1 VRIVLRRVIYL
12 LPVAL
17 AAVLLMSS
25 LFSQEW
31 DWARIPVMDQTFGDL
46 RQVTTTADCVRAG
59 GWTMNSP
66 PCDPW
71 DRPYNYPP
79 IWAQS
84 FALFGVGASDTDE
97 VGLVFGF
104 ALILVFVWLLIL
116 AVRKDCSMQS
126 LFIAVAT
133 IASPPVALML
143 ERGNTDG
150 LIVMLVVFAAATFV
164 RFPRLSV
171 LSSSLAICLK
181 VFPALI
187 IWHYVRHQKNW
198 RYSTVLIGVSLVL
211 LIPTIPILSV
221 IAERTL
227 YERDNSFGASI
238 SLSVFFDNAL
248 EVRPITL
255 LPINLLLTVGLAFVL
270 LRFAATWMTGVARE
284 LRIGS
289 LPHTVFHLCG
299 LSFVGSYLTG
309 SRYDYALTMLVPLTI
324 AIAMTGSSNRSLMAL
339 QMMILVATWGASFV
353 PGTASEVAD
362 VATTVLVVF
371 ILALVFAGGLQRKPS
386 EVLIS

>member
-1 VRIVLRRVIYL
+1 
-12 LPVAL
+12 
-17 AAVLLMSS
+17 
-25 LFSQEW
+25 
-31 DWARIPVMDQTFGDL
+31 
-46 RQVTTTADCVRAG
+46 
-59 GWTMNSP
+59 MNSP

-97 VGLVFGF
+97 VGSVFGF

-150 LIVMLVVFAAATFV
+150 WIVMLVVFAAATFV

-221 IAERTL
+221 IAERTP

-238 SLSVFFDNAL
+238 SLSVFFDNAS

-339 QMMILVATWGASFV
+339 QMMILVATWGSSIEDFV